1 MVNYMDGAGVFFL
14 FVLFFL
20 LIWIFTLRGCVRERR
35 NGVVFMRENMQYNY
49 PSEGNGVAM
58 M

>member
-1 MVNYMDGAGVFFL
+1 MDGAGVFFL

-20 LIWIFTLRGCVRERR
+20 LIWIFTLRGCGKARR
-35 NGVVFMRENMQYNY
+35 NGVMFIEENMQYNY
-49 PSEGNGVAM
+49 PTQGNGMAM

>member
-1 MVNYMDGAGVFFL
+1 MDGAGVFFL

-20 LIWIFTLRGCVRERR
+20 LIWIFTMKGCVKERR
-35 NGVVFMRENMQYNY
+35 GYIIEQNMQYNY
-49 PSEGNGVAM
+49 PTQGNGMQM